1 MARHYRPPCYH
12 AAVRKATLA
21 FIFALVAM
29 DILALGIVIPV
40 LPKLVESF
48 EGGDTARASQVFGAM
63 NAVWA
68 LMQFFSMP
76 FLGMLSDRFGRR
88 PVILASCLGLGL
100 DYFLMALAP
109 NLEWL
114 FVGRVISGITSASMS
129 AGFAY
134 LADVTPPEKR
144 AGAFG
149 IMGAAFGVGFVLGP
163 ALGGVLG
170 GIDPRLPF
178 WVAGGMALLNVAYG
192 FFVLPESLAPEKRA
206 PFRWSRANPVGSL
219 RLLRTHPELLGLAG
233 VLFLMNFAHIVLP
246 SVSVLYMGYR
256 YGWGPTQTGL
266 VLAGVGICSM
276 IVQGGLVRR
285 VVPKIGERRALA
297 IGLAF
302 GALGFFWYGL
312 APNGALFLLGVPIM
326 SLWGFAM
333 PSAQAIMTRHVS
345 VSEQGQLQGAGA
357 SLMSLAGIFGPGVF
371 ASVFATML
379 VSLPGA
385 PFLLAGL
392 MLLAALALAWCV
404 TQQRGESAV

>member
-1 MARHYRPPCYH
+1 
-12 AAVRKATLA
+12 
-21 FIFALVAM
+21 
-29 DILALGIVIPV
+29 
-40 LPKLVESF
+40 
-48 EGGDTARASQVFGAM
+48 
-63 NAVWA
+63 
-68 LMQFFSMP
+68 
-76 FLGMLSDRFGRR
+76 
-88 PVILASCLGLGL
+88 
-100 DYFLMALAP
+100 
-109 NLEWL
+109 
-114 FVGRVISGITSASMS
+114 
-129 AGFAY
+129 
-134 LADVTPPEKR
+134 
-144 AGAFG
+144 
-149 IMGAAFGVGFVLGP
+149 MGAAFGVGFVLGP

-326 SLWGFAM
+326 SIWGFAM

-385 PFLLAGL
+385 PFLLAGV
-392 MLLAALALAWCV
+392 MLLAALALAWWV